1 MKVVLQ
7 KDVSNLGDAGDIKE
21 VSDGYARNYL
31 FPKKIALRADEG
43 NTKTAVH
50 QKKMAQLK
58 KEKRKKAMT
67 ELASSINGKEFELK
81 VKVGE
86 KDKLFGSV
94 TTNDIA
100 GMLKKAGFD
109 IDKRKIDLPD
119 QIKALG
125 EYTAKIKLAD
135 GINASVKIKVDKEA

>member
-7 KDVSNLGDAGDIKE
+7 KDVLNLGDAGDIKE
-21 VSDGYARNYL
+21 VSDGYARNFL
-31 FPKKIALRADEG
+31 FPKKFAVRADEG
-43 NTKTAVH
+43 STKTAIH
-50 QKKMAQLK
+50 QKKMAQIK
-58 KEKRKKAMT
+58 KEKRKKTMT
-67 ELASSINGKEFELK
+67 ELASSLNGKEFELK

-100 GMLKKAGFD
+100 GALKKSGFE
-109 IDKRKIDLPD
+109 IDKRKIDLPE
-119 QIKALG
+119 QIKSLG
-125 EYTAKIKLAD
+125 EFSAKIKLAD